1 MKRCFIFFSFLLIK
15 FSLQSQ
21 STSFINYV
29 DTLTSNYFKGRGYV
43 ANGHGKAAA
52 FLSNEYREIGLDSL
66 SKKSYLQRFKI
77 DVNTFPKKVA
87 LKING
92 KKLIPGEDFIVE
104 PYSGSAVG
112 VYNVSSVNLNNWK
125 SYLSVDERSIRNFL
139 ILNVSEVANKDTLS
153 RYNEIKNILNKH
165 YPILWVSSKK
175 LQWSVAEFYNLFPV
189 INIKSDVIKEPIN
202 TLNIEV
208 ENEFKKSLETQNLV
222 GKLKGKRKKTIII
235 SAHYDHL
242 GMMGEL
248 MFPGA
253 NDNASGVSL
262 LLNLA
267 SYYSKKK
274 PKYNLVFICFGAEE
288 VGLLGSKYFVNNPLI
303 NLDNVKLLVNLDIV
317 GTGEDGI
324 AIVNA
329 FEQEKAT
336 KIIGKINEKVKYF
349 PKIKLRGQAPNSDHF
364 WFSKKNVPA
373 LFIYTMGGI
382 KAYHDPLDIA
392 KTLPLNK
399 VDELQS
405 LIIKLVSSL

>member
-1 MKRCFIFFSFLLIK
+1 MIP
-15 FSLQSQ
+15 
-21 STSFINYV
+21 N
-29 DTLTSNYFKGRGYV
+29 
-43 ANGHGKAAA
+43 
-52 FLSNEYREIGLDSL
+52 
-66 SKKSYLQRFKI
+66 KI
-77 DVNTFPKKVA
+77 WRIWKNNTHK
-87 LKING
+87 
-92 KKLIPGEDFIVE
+92 
-104 PYSGSAVG
+104 
-112 VYNVSSVNLNNWK
+112 
-125 SYLSVDERSIRNFL
+125 
-139 ILNVSEVANKDTLS
+139 T
-153 RYNEIKNILNKH
+153 YNEIKNILNKH

-189 INIKSDVIKEPIN
+189 INIKSDVIKEPIT

-208 ENEFKKSLETQNLV
+208 ENEFKKSLETQNIV

-405 LIIKLVSSL
+405 LRSIHQYNLEYVVWVDLYFVL